1 MNILVLVKHGFS
13 REEVYFMPIGEMLDY
28 IKLISR
34 IKKEE
39 EMEMLKANNQSSFNE
54 SEMHY
59 AGKTVPGMF

>member
-59 AGKTVPGMF
+59 AGNTVPGMF

>member
-54 SEMHY
+54 SEMHS
-59 AGKTVPGMF
+59 AGNTVPGMF

>member
-54 SEMHY
+54 TEMHY
-59 AGKTVPGMF
+59 AGNTVPGMF